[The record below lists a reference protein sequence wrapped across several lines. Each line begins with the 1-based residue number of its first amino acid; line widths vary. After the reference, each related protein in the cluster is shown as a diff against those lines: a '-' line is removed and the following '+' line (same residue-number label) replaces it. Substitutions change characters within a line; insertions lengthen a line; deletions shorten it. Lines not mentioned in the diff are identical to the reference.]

1 MSTTDPIIE
10 IKNVSKVFGESKGT
24 SRTLAV
30 DDISLAI
37 GRRDLIGLVGPSGCG
52 KSTLLNLIAG
62 LDSFNSG
69 EILIEGRSVK
79 GPQTLGYVFQ
89 EDTLLPWRSVQHNA
103 EFALEIQRVD
113 TQTRRRT
120 VAGWLDK
127 LGLSKFSGHHPHQL
141 SGGMRKRLQLATVLA
156 TEPHILLMDEP
167 FGALDAQTR
176 TLIEDDFVRLF
187 SETEMTAIFV
197 THDLPEA
204 IAMCSRVII
213 MTARPGRIKSD
224 YVIDLPQ
231 NLSTTER
238 RLHPEFQTY
247 YSRIWSDLR
256 DEVGSSLAEAQ
267 IVSEQD

>member
-1 MSTTDPIIE
+1 
-10 IKNVSKVFGESKGT
+10 
-24 SRTLAV
+24 
-30 DDISLAI
+30 
-37 GRRDLIGLVGPSGCG
+37 
-52 KSTLLNLIAG
+52 
-62 LDSFNSG
+62 
-69 EILIEGRSVK
+69 
-79 GPQTLGYVFQ
+79 
-89 EDTLLPWRSVQHNA
+89 
-103 EFALEIQRVD
+103 
-113 TQTRRRT
+113 
-120 VAGWLDK
+120 
-127 LGLSKFSGHHPHQL
+127 
-141 SGGMRKRLQLATVLA
+141 MRKRLQLATVLA